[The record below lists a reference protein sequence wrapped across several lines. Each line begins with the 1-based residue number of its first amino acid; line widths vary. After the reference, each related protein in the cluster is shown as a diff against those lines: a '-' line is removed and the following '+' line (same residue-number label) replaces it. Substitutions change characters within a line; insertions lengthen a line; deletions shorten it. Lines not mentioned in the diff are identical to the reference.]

1 MKEGKELFLKHLKE
15 CGVNLERIKWYKQAV
30 GYKLYTRFKDV
41 ELAAKIARSFNGWIT
56 AIMCICG
63 SMKTCMAVV
72 ITSYC
77 AKGRCGSVRKSGH

>member
-30 GYKLYTRFKDV
+30 GYKLYSRFKDV
-41 ELAAKIARSFNGWIT
+41 ELAAKLARSFNDGIT
-56 AIMCICG
+56 ATMSICG
-63 SMKTCMAVV
+63 TMKTCMVVV

-77 AKGRCGSVRKSGH
+77 AKGSRDNIRKSGH